1 MNEKIIYEFDSA
13 LSNLK
18 VYEEY
23 CVLTSKQNA
32 FTFLL
37 TKKYFAGEKKF
48 YYSDLTSL
56 QFKRPGK
63 IIDGYIEFEYPG
75 SRSGNNADAYNSE
88 NSVTFTD
95 IHLQQME
102 EIYKYIEEK
111 IRICKEQKNA
121 PVVTISPADEIKKY
135 KELLDM
141 GIITQ
146 SEFDIKKKDLLGF

>member
-37 TKKYFAGEKKF
+37 TKKYYAGEKKF
-48 YYSDLTSL
+48 YYSDLTAL

-88 NSVTFTD
+88 NSITFAD

-121 PVVTISPADEIKKY
+121 PMVTISPADEIKKY

-141 GIITQ
+141 DIITQ